1 MNIFKLFSK
10 KKKEEKST
18 EEIENLMLLLRVYF
32 QATIA
37 AQTGFN
43 NIKVLN
49 DLCFFKQTYHIAT
62 LNNKIGLSEKKQ
74 CQKMLQSIYGFS
86 DRFFSEIDSSMKKSC
101 RTIQDFQPYMLKYQD
116 FTQNILML
124 IPNLVGRKLAVLR
137 FFPKLMKESINKSI
151 HKMLTQTDWK
161 DPSTRI
167 AAIAVRKEQT
177 SLRYS
182 EAWICEFVNTII
194 PLGLKSQGAQ
204 NEEQA

>member
-49 DLCFFKQTYHIAT
+49 DLRFFKQTYHIAT

-151 HKMLTQTDWK
+151 HKILTQTDWK

-182 EAWICEFVNTII
+182 EAWIGEFVNTII
-194 PLGLKSQGAQ
+194 SLGLKSQGAQ

>member
-49 DLCFFKQTYHIAT
+49 DLRFFKQTYHIAT

-137 FFPKLMKESINKSI
+137 FFPKLMKESIDKSI
-151 HKMLTQTDWK
+151 HKTLTQTDWK

>member
-49 DLCFFKQTYHIAT
+49 DLRFFKQTYHIAT

-151 HKMLTQTDWK
+151 HKILTLTDWK

>member
-49 DLCFFKQTYHIAT
+49 DLRFFKQTYHIAT

-151 HKMLTQTDWK
+151 HKILTQTDWK

-182 EAWICEFVNTII
+182 EAWIGE
-194 PLGLKSQGAQ
+194 LAG
-204 NEEQA
+204 EESA